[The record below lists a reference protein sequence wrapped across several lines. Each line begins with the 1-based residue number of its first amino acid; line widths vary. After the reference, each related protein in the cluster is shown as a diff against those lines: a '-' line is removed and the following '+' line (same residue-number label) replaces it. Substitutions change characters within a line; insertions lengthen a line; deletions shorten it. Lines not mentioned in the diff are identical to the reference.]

1 MEYEIER
8 QAEEM
13 LKDAFRNLKWRFV
26 SSPMEKMEL
35 DYSGNSNIRYRIDDG
50 LRQIDGLIAKI
61 QEEDRECDEYL
72 QNYCPSFYLVK
83 LPHSSSDLTTDAET
97 KEAEDA
103 KRRIEQAVGICD
115 FPLPILLICAPI
127 QIEN

>member
-72 QNYCPSFYLVK
+72 QNYCPNFYLGK
-83 LPHSSSDLTTDAET
+83 LPHSSFDLTTDAET